1 MKYNVI
7 HKSLVYVFII
17 ISLAI
22 IIYCLLITLN
32 LQLVIKYHFDD
43 CIAHKNNIDYS
54 YLKDLF
60 VDMLLYIKFIIVYA
74 IIGLVISLQFVFKKK
89 KIE

>member
-7 HKSLVYVFII
+7 HKFLVYMFII

-43 CIAHKNNIDYS
+43 CIVHKNNIDYS

-60 VDMLLYIKFIIVYA
+60 VDILLYTKFITAYA
-74 IIGLVISLQFVFKKK
+74 IIGLAISLQFAFKRKK
-89 KIE
+89 AE

>member
-1 MKYNVI
+1 MKYNAI
-7 HKSLVYVFII
+7 HKFLVYLFII

-60 VDMLLYIKFIIVYA
+60 VDMLLYTKIIIAYVV
-74 IIGLVISLQFVFKKK
+74 IGLAISLLFVFKKK
-89 KIE
+89 TN

>member
-1 MKYNVI
+1 M
-7 HKSLVYVFII
+7 FII

-43 CIAHKNNIDYS
+43 CIVHKNNIDYS

-60 VDMLLYIKFIIVYA
+60 VDILLYTKFITAYA
-74 IIGLVISLQFVFKKK
+74 IIGLAISLQFAFKRKK
-89 KIE
+89 AE

>member
-1 MKYNVI
+1 M
-7 HKSLVYVFII
+7 
-17 ISLAI
+17 AI

-43 CIAHKNNIDYS
+43 CIVHKNNIDYS

-60 VDMLLYIKFIIVYA
+60 VDILLYTKFITAYA
-74 IIGLVISLQFVFKKK
+74 IIGLAISLQFAFKRKK
-89 KIE
+89 AE

>member
-1 MKYNVI
+1 MKYNAI
-7 HKSLVYVFII
+7 HKFLVYMFII

-54 YLKDLF
+54 YLKNLF
-60 VDMLLYIKFIIVYA
+60 VDMLLYTKIIIAYA
-74 IIGLVISLQFVFKKK
+74 VIGLAISLLFVFKKK
-89 KIE
+89 TN